1 MIAGKSDQIYRDYQN
16 MNPDYTVKLNKIFN
30 MAIIYDM
37 KRELIMLSVS
47 LGLFLT
53 ARRVNDWLDR
63 CEEEEAEK

>member
-16 MNPDYTVKLNKIFN
+16 MNPDYTIKLHEIFN

-53 ARRVNDWLDR
+53 AR
-63 CEEEEAEK
+63 